1 MDDRSEPLNTAK
13 RANLSLILASASPR
27 RRDLLEQI
35 GVRFRVRAAD
45 IDESV
50 LPGESP
56 AEYTMRV
63 ARDKARAVL
72 ASEGPELPVL
82 GADTAVILDDRILGK
97 PVSREDAARML
108 SLLSG
113 RTHRVYSAVA
123 MAVNGQAVQQ
133 RLNIT
138 SVTFAELDEAWIE
151 SYIDTGDPMDKAG
164 AYGVQGRAAERIS
177 RIDGSFSGVMGLPL
191 YETSELIEA
200 VKCYSRTG
208 SNSAIRA

>member
-1 MDDRSEPLNTAK
+1 MTK
-13 RANLSLILASASPR
+13 RQDVRLVLASASPR
-27 RRDLLEQI
+27 RRELLEQI
-35 GVRFRVRAAD
+35 GVQFRVQAAD

-56 AEYTMRV
+56 GDYTLRV
-63 ARDKARAVL
+63 ARDKALAVL
-72 ASEGPELPVL
+72 SSEGPALPVL
-82 GADTAVILDDRILGK
+82 GADTAVILGDRILGK
-97 PVSREDAARML
+97 PGSREEAAGML

-113 RTHRVYSAVA
+113 RTHQVYSAVA
-123 MAVNGQAVQQ
+123 VAVSQQDVRQ

-138 SVTFAELDEAWIE
+138 AVTFAELDAAWIE

-191 YETSELIEA
+191 YETSQLIEA